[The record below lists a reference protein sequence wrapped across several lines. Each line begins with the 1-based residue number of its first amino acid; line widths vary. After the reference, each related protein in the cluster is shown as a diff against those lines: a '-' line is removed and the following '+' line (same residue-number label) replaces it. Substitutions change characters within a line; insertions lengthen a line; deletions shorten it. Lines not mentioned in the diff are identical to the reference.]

1 MRRVDKGVWEVK
13 TTQAFDDR
21 GGQNVGLFNDNLPTI
36 DHRLAAANRPYR
48 EQEARISKIPEQPP
62 QELPLSQMLFYVTGT
77 MFFVAT
83 TIISIV
89 SAAIWMRSY
98 MRMQEALPVIQDAV
112 QQGMG

>member
-1 MRRVDKGVWEVK
+1 M
-13 TTQAFDDR
+13 
-21 GGQNVGLFNDNLPTI
+21 GLFNDNLPTI